1 MLYLHEQII
10 IFNRSGSMDSS
21 EQTIV
26 TAVLQQPA
34 LKFMLDFFMSSI
46 SLFEDL
52 IFGSG
57 TEAIGFVVTF
67 VSYSAWI

>member
-1 MLYLHEQII
+1 MFGDTGKKSKEPC
-10 IFNRSGSMDSS
+10 GK
-21 EQTIV
+21 QTS
-26 TAVLQQPA
+26 A
-34 LKFMLDFFMSSI
+34 LKFMLDFSRSSI

-67 VSYSAWI
+67 ASYFA

>member
-1 MLYLHEQII
+1 MLHLHEQII

-21 EQTIV
+21 ELTVV
-26 TAVLQQPA
+26 TAVLRQPA
-34 LKFMLDFFMSSI
+34 LKFMLDFSMSSI

-67 VSYSAWI
+67 VSYFA

>member
-1 MLYLHEQII
+1 
-10 IFNRSGSMDSS
+10 MDSS

-34 LKFMLDFFMSSI
+34 LKFMLGFSMSSI

-67 VSYSAWI
+67 VSYSA

>member
-1 MLYLHEQII
+1 
-10 IFNRSGSMDSS
+10 MDSS
-21 EQTIV
+21 ELTVV
-26 TAVLQQPA
+26 TAVLRQPA
-34 LKFMLDFFMSSI
+34 LKFMLDFSMSSI

-67 VSYSAWI
+67 VSYFAWI

>member
-1 MLYLHEQII
+1 MLHLHEQII
-10 IFNRSGSMDSS
+10 IFNRSGSTDSI
-21 EQTIV
+21 ELTIV
-26 TAVLQQPA
+26 TEVLQQPA
-34 LKFMLDFFMSSI
+34 LKFMLDFSRSSI

-67 VSYSAWI
+67 ASYFA